1 MAKIWGMLSQ
11 GDEITITEEMDG
23 LVGEERMELM
33 EEQVQ
38 FVRKRKKKK
47 TGFSIIGR
55 IWRNHCGPMSADT
68 EGKSRC
74 GSNHGISNIGDQ

>member
-23 LVGEERMELM
+23 LVGEERMELR

-47 TGFSIIGR
+47 NRFYHHWPYLEKSLWTNVS
-55 IWRNHCGPMSADT
+55 RN
-68 EGKSRC
+68 
-74 GSNHGISNIGDQ
+74 